1 MQETL
6 EKYDSE
12 EDTREHIK
20 QVAIRLENVGYLLK
34 RRGEDH
40 DLSKLGPVEKPIFDE
55 VTPKLKNLEYGTE
68 EYRASLR
75 EMGPALQHHYE
86 NNSHHPEHYED
97 GINGMDLLDLIEMY
111 CDWCAAALRTKN
123 ADNAK
128 GLEINI
134 DRFEITGP
142 LSHILRNTLER
153 HGDFGVGPQD
163 I

>member
-12 EDTREHIK
+12 ADTREHIK
-20 QVAIRLENVGYLLK
+20 QVAIRLTNVAHFLNQ
-34 RRGEDH
+34 RGVIH
-40 DLSKLGPVEKPIFDE
+40 DQSKLGPVEKPIFDE
-55 VTPKLKNLEYGTE
+55 VTPKLKNLEYGSD

-75 EMGPALQHHYE
+75 EMGPALKHHYE

-97 GINGMDLLDLIEMY
+97 GISGMDLLDLIEMY

-142 LSHILRNTLER
+142 LGQILRNTLER
-153 HGDFGVGPQD
+153 HGDFGVEP
-163 I
+163 IAK